1 VWWLIPVVLALGR
14 LSMILGYI
22 ATPSL
27 KKKKKKTKNKT
38 EKFTFINTTNFM
50 TKAYKS

>member
-27 KKKKKKTKNKT
+27 KKKKKKKPKTKQ
-38 EKFTFINTTNFM
+38 
-50 TKAYKS
+50 KSSHSLTPPTS